1 MRHKIFIFA
10 LLVSF
15 IAGCGYKPTSVYAK
29 KTIGDSVFAFV
40 EVFPSDPENSVAIK
54 DAVNEAIVTKFHS
67 KLAPI
72 ETAQTKMYVKISSV
86 TLSPIQYDTN
96 GYVVLYRMNV
106 ALSASITDS
115 ASGKVTNGLSGAGSY
130 DFSVAPGS
138 SLPEEK
144 RFTAIQNSAS
154 KAIDMLVSQIAVRGV
169 VAKDVNRSTNQQGA
183 K

>member
-1 MRHKIFIFA
+1 MRYKIFLFA

-54 DAVNEAIVTKFHS
+54 DAVNEAVVTKFHA
-67 KLAPI
+67 KLVSI
-72 ETAQTKMYVKISSV
+72 DKAQTKIYIRISSV
-86 TLSPIQYDTN
+86 SLSPIQYDIN
-96 GYVVLYRMNV
+96 GYVVLYRMSV
-106 ALSASITDS
+106 ALNASITNS
-115 ASGKVTNGLSGAGSY
+115 ATGKVTNGLSGSGSY

-154 KAIDMLVSQIAVRGV
+154 KALDMLVSQIAVRGV
-169 VAKDVNRSTNQQGA
+169 VTKDDNRSTNQQSN